1 MSNHSY
7 KALITG
13 ATGGIGQ
20 AMAKALAP
28 HCKSLILQGRDP
40 KKLAALKESLV
51 LSHARV
57 ETLAGDLSDTDTV
70 KQLLNLTQSMG
81 GLNLLINNAGVSR
94 FQSFEDQSPE
104 DIGHLMQTNLL
115 APMVLTQALLP
126 LLKQEPSQIVNV
138 GSTFGYLGFPG
149 FSTYCASKFG
159 LRGFSQALRRELSDT
174 SVTVKYFSP
183 RATQTS
189 INTDAVVQMNQELGT
204 HSDTPEWVAQEF
216 IQFLSSQAWEKKL
229 GFKES
234 FFVFLNHLFPGLPDQ
249 AIGKQLPI
257 IKKYLSK

>member
-1 MSNHSY
+1 MSNNQY
-7 KALITG
+7 QAILTG

-20 AMAKALAP
+20 AIAKELAP
-28 HCKSLILQGRDP
+28 HCKSLILQGRDTQ
-40 KKLAALKESLV
+40 KLTALKDSLAPSNV
-51 LSHARV
+51 RI
-57 ETLAGDLSDTDTV
+57 EILAGDISDAGTAT
-70 KQLLNLTQSMG
+70 QLVHLAQSMG
-81 GLNLLINNAGVSR
+81 GLNLLVNNAGVSY
-94 FQSFEDQSPE
+94 FQSFEKQSTE
-104 DIGHLMQTNLL
+104 DMTHLMQTNLL
-115 APMVLTQALLP
+115 APIVLTQALLP
-126 LLKQEPSQIVNV
+126 LLKQTTSQIVNV

-189 INTDAVVQMNQELGT
+189 INTDAVVQMNHELGT
-204 HSDTPEWVAQEF
+204 SSDTPEFVAKEF
-216 IQFLSSQAWEKKL
+216 ITFLSSKAWEKKL
-229 GFKES
+229 GFKEA
-234 FFVFLNHLFPGLPDQ
+234 FFVFLNQLFPALPDQ